1 MTLAVT
7 GFVFLGLLLF
17 SMPIIFA
24 LGVAAVAGLLVGGYP
39 LQVIASSVIST
50 AEGWVLL
57 AIPCFIFAGLLMER
71 CGMAQALV
79 DLARA
84 MVGGLPGGLGMSVI
98 TVSYLFSDLCGSIIA
113 EVSALSSVL
122 LKPMLRAGY
131 KPEDA
136 ASLIAAGSAMG
147 MLVPPAIFMIVIAV
161 VTNVSPVALFLAG
174 FIPAATQAVCL
185 CVLVLIRAKAKG
197 WPRDAAPSLPRFLT
211 ALRAA
216 TVPLLVPIVIF
227 GGLYSGAFTT
237 TEAGAVVAFFAIV
250 VARFYYR
257 NVSWRGIFDIAYE
270 SGILTGAVIFLTAVA
285 TIYQY
290 LLGVT
295 GVPKALGDLLQPL
308 EAAPWL
314 FLVGVAAITLVIGMV
329 LEGLP
334 AAVLFVPVV
343 YPIALRLHIDPI
355 HFCIV
360 QTAAVGVG
368 LFMPPLG
375 IGLLVAL
382 RFAKL
387 SVFQHA
393 PHYWPYALSLVTGLL
408 LIIAFPEI
416 SLILPR
422 SAGFIR

>member
-1 MTLAVT
+1 MALTLT
-7 GFVFLGLLLF
+7 GLVFFSLLLL

-24 LGVAAVAGLLVGGYP
+24 LGAAAAIGLIVGGYP
-39 LQVIASSVIST
+39 LEVLAGSVISG
-50 AEGWVLL
+50 AQSWVLL
-57 AIPCFIFAGLLMER
+57 AIPSFIFAGLLMER
-71 CGMAQALV
+71 CGMSHTLV

-84 MVGGLPGGLGMSVI
+84 MVGWLPGGLGMSVVA
-98 TVSYLFSDLCGSIIA
+98 VSYLFSDLCGSIIA
-113 EVSALSSVL
+113 EVSTLSSVL
-122 LKPMLRAGY
+122 MKPMRSAGY
-131 KPEDA
+131 KAEDA
-136 ASLIAAGSAMG
+136 ASLVAAGASMG

-174 FIPAATQAVCL
+174 FIPAAVMAVCL
-185 CVLVLIRAKAKG
+185 CTLVLIKARKEG
-197 WPRDAAPSLPRFLT
+197 WPRDVDPSFPKFLT

-216 TVPLLVPIVIF
+216 IVPLMVPFLIF

-237 TEAGAVVAFFAIV
+237 TEAGAVVALFSIV

-257 NVSWRGIFDIAYE
+257 NVSWRDIFDVAYD

-295 GVPKALGDLLQPL
+295 GVPKVLSDILLPL
-308 EAAPWL
+308 QSAPWL
-314 FLVGVAAITLVIGMV
+314 FLIGVAAITMLIGMV

-343 YPIALRLHIDPI
+343 YPIAVKLHIDPI

-387 SVFQHA
+387 NVLQHA
-393 PHYWPYALSLVTGLL
+393 PHYWPYATTLVIGLL
-408 LIIAFPEI
+408 LIIFFPEI

>member
-1 MTLAVT
+1 
-7 GFVFLGLLLF
+7 
-17 SMPIIFA
+17 
-24 LGVAAVAGLLVGGYP
+24 
-39 LQVIASSVIST
+39 
-50 AEGWVLL
+50 VLL
-57 AIPCFIFAGLLMER
+57 AIPSFIFAGLLMER
-71 CGMAQALV
+71 CGMSHALV

-84 MVGGLPGGLGMSVI
+84 MVGWLPGGLGMSVI
-98 TVSYLFSDLCGSIIA
+98 SVAYLFSDLCGSIIA

-122 LKPMLRAGY
+122 QKPMLRAGY
-131 KPEDA
+131 KAEDA
-136 ASLIAAGSAMG
+136 ASLIAAGAAMG

-174 FIPAATQAVCL
+174 FIPAATMAVCL
-185 CVLVLIRAKAKG
+185 CVLVLIKARKEG
-197 WPRDAAPSLPRFLT
+197 WPRDTNPSFPKFLT

-216 TVPLLVPIVIF
+216 FVPLLVPVLIF
-227 GGLYSGAFTT
+227 GGLYTGAFTT
-237 TEAGAVVAFFAIV
+237 TEAGAVVALFAII

-257 NVSWRGIFDIAYE
+257 NVSWREIFDVAYE
-270 SGILTGAVIFLTAVA
+270 SGILTGAVILLTAVA

-295 GVPKALGDLLQPL
+295 GVPKVLGEILQPL

-314 FLVGVAAITLVIGMV
+314 FLIGVAAITMVIGMM

-343 YPIALRLHIDPI
+343 YPIAAKLGIHPI

-360 QTAAVGVG
+360 QTAAVGIG

-387 SVFQHA
+387 NVFQHA
-393 PHYWPYALSLVTGLL
+393 PHYWPYAVTLVIGL
-408 LIIAFPEI
+408 LIIIVFPEI

>member
-1 MTLAVT
+1 MTLTVT
-7 GFVFLGLLLF
+7 GLVFFGLLLL

-24 LGVAAVAGLLVGGYP
+24 LASAAAIGLIVGGYP
-39 LQVIASSVIST
+39 LQVMAGSVVS
-50 AEGWVLL
+50 GSQSWVLL
-57 AIPCFIFAGLLMER
+57 AIPSFIFAGLLMER
-71 CGMAQALV
+71 CGMSHALV

-84 MVGGLPGGLGMSVI
+84 MVGWLPGGLGMSVI
-98 TVSYLFSDLCGSIIA
+98 SVAYLFSDLCGSIIA

-122 LKPMLRAGY
+122 QRPMLRAGY
-131 KPEDA
+131 KAEDA
-136 ASLIAAGSAMG
+136 ASLIAAGAAMG

-174 FIPAATQAVCL
+174 FIPAATMAVCL
-185 CVLVLIRAKAKG
+185 CILVLIKARKEG
-197 WPRDAAPSLPRFLT
+197 WPRDTNPSFPKFLT

-216 TVPLLVPIVIF
+216 FVPLLVPVLIF

-237 TEAGAVVAFFAIV
+237 TEAGAVVALFAII

-257 NVSWRGIFDIAYE
+257 NVSWREIFDVAYE
-270 SGILTGAVIFLTAVA
+270 SGILTGAVILLTAVA

-295 GVPKALGDLLQPL
+295 GVPKVLGEILQPL

-314 FLVGVAAITLVIGMV
+314 FLIGVAAITMVIGMM

-343 YPIALRLHIDPI
+343 YPIAAKLGIHPI

-360 QTAAVGVG
+360 QTAAVGIG

-382 RFAKL
+382 RFANL
-387 SVFQHA
+387 NVFQHA
-393 PHYWPYALSLVTGLL
+393 PHYWPYAVTLVIGL
-408 LIIAFPEI
+408 LIIIIFPEI

>member
-1 MTLAVT
+1 MTLTVT
-7 GFVFLGLLLF
+7 GVVFLGLLLL

-24 LGVAAVAGLLVGGYP
+24 LGTAAAIGLMIGGYP
-39 LQVIASSVIST
+39 LQVMASSVVSG
-50 AEGWVLL
+50 AQSWVLL
-57 AIPCFIFAGLLMER
+57 AIPSFIFAGLLMER
-71 CGMAQALV
+71 CGMSHALV
-79 DLARA
+79 ELARA
-84 MVGGLPGGLGMSVI
+84 MVGWLPGGLGMSVI
-98 TVSYLFSDLCGSIIA
+98 AVAYLFSDLCGAVIA

-122 LKPMLRAGY
+122 MKPLLRAGY
-131 KPEDA
+131 KAEDA
-136 ASLIAAGSAMG
+136 ASLIASGAAMG
-147 MLVPPAIFMIVIAV
+147 MLVPPAIFMIVIAA

-174 FIPAATQAVCL
+174 FIPAATMAVCL
-185 CVLVLIRAKAKG
+185 CVLVLIRARMKG
-197 WPRDAAPSLPRFLT
+197 WPRDINPSFPKFWI

-216 TVPLLVPIVIF
+216 AVPLLVPVLIL

-237 TEAGAVVAFFAIV
+237 TEAGAVVALYAV
-250 VARFYYR
+250 LVARFYYR
-257 NVSWRGIFDIAYE
+257 NVSWRGIFEVAYE
-270 SGILTGAVIFLTAVA
+270 SGILTGAVVFLTAVA

-295 GVPKALGDLLQPL
+295 GVPKALGDLLLPL
-308 EAAPWL
+308 QSAPWL
-314 FLVGVAAITLVIGMV
+314 FLIGVAAITMVIGMM

-343 YPIALRLHIDPI
+343 YPISVKLGIHPI

-387 SVFQHA
+387 RVFDHA
-393 PHYWPYALSLVTGLL
+393 PHYWPYAVTLMLGLMIL
-408 LIIAFPEI
+408 IAFPEI
-416 SLILPR
+416 SLFLPR